1 MSTET
6 NAVQEITETPLDLAK
21 ASRDTFLKL
30 LACSGIGFII
40 FLFGVKL
47 LVEIFI
53 ILGAAIFAGPLVLGL
68 CFGLPIIDIGP
79 VFRAVDTPI
88 GNFIYRTFVPDV
100 SGQMAAN
107 LALTLIRAMFMLL
120 LSVAIMPI
128 LLIICF
134 IGYRIGRK
142 KALKYA
148 AENDIPSQSVPRISL
163 VVALIYIGVIIAGI
177 IGANV
182 AEAAQDKKY
191 DDQYN
196 EKMQAM
202 TVVFDAFMNDID
214 NVIPEEYFAE
224 AYKGQNY
231 TGGFVARFKVGDKV
245 VMCGKTQPLPDY
257 PDVLTSSS
265 VYYFID
271 DTLYIDKYST
281 SKFTIC
287 NDQNVIAI
295 LKARIP
301 ESHFNKNI
309 TLYDGFTG
317 DDYDNQAM
325 ESEGGILELIVELVK
340 DVYESRRILHF
351 DENNKLV
358 GYGWYQISLDMTET
372 QFVFTDD
379 TISNSLKEAAG
390 KIIDGTAQINEG

>member
-6 NAVQEITETPLDLAK
+6 TVVEQATENPIDLAR

-47 LVEIFI
+47 LYEILI

-107 LALTLIRAMFMLL
+107 LFLTIVRALFMLL
-120 LSVAIMPI
+120 LSVILMPI
-128 LLIICF
+128 LLIICLM
-134 IGYRIGRK
+134 GYKIGRK
-142 KALKYA
+142 KALSYA
-148 AENDIPSQSVPRISL
+148 EKNNIPSQSVPRISL
-163 VVALIYIGVIIAGI
+163 IVVIIYVSVMLMGI
-177 IGANV
+177 IGANL
-182 AEAAQDKKY
+182 AEAAQDKHY

-196 EKMQAM
+196 EKMQVM
-202 TVVFDAFMNDID
+202 TVAFDAFMDDID
-214 NVIPEEYFAE
+214 NAIPEEYFAE

-245 VMCGKTQPLPDY
+245 VLCGKTQPLTDN

-271 DTLYIDKYST
+271 NTLYIDKYNT
-281 SKFTIC
+281 NNFTIC
-287 NDQNVIAI
+287 EDASVISA
-295 LKARIP
+295 LKGRLP
-301 ESHFNKNI
+301 EAHFNNNM
-309 TLYDGFTG
+309 TLEDGYTG
-317 DDYDNQAM
+317 DDYDNSAM
-325 ESEGGILELIVELVK
+325 ESENAILYLVVALE
-340 DVYESRRILHF
+340 DNLESDNRHNIHL
-351 DENNKLV
+351 DANNKLV
-358 GYGWYQISLDMTET
+358 GYGWYSISLDMTET
-372 QFVFTDD
+372 QFVFTNDA
-379 TISNSLKEAAG
+379 ISNSLKEAAK
-390 KIIDGTAQINEG
+390 KIIDGTAQIN

>member
-1 MSTET
+1 MSTKTNVVEET
-6 NAVQEITETPLDLAK
+6 TENPIDLVK

-30 LACSGIGFII
+30 LACSGIGFIL

-47 LVEIFI
+47 LIEILI

-107 LALTLIRAMFMLL
+107 LFLTIIRALFMLL
-120 LSVAIMPI
+120 LSVILMPI
-128 LLIICF
+128 LLIICL
-134 IGYRIGRK
+134 IGYKIGRK
-142 KALKYA
+142 KALRYA
-148 AENDIPSQSVPRISL
+148 AENDIPSKSVPRISII
-163 VVALIYIGVIIAGI
+163 VVLIYIGVLILGI
-177 IGANV
+177 VGANI

-196 EKMQAM
+196 EKMQVM
-202 TVVFDAFMNDID
+202 TAAFDAFIDDID
-214 NVIPEEYFAE
+214 NAIPQEYYAE
-224 AYKGQNY
+224 AYKGENY

-245 VMCGKTQPLPDY
+245 VVCGKTDSLADY
-257 PDVLTSSS
+257 PDILTSSS
-265 VYYFID
+265 MYYFID
-271 DTLYIDKYST
+271 NTLYIDKYGT

-287 NDQNVIAI
+287 EDENVIAI
-295 LKARIP
+295 LKNRSP
-301 ESHFNKNI
+301 EAHLNSSMA
-309 TLYDGFTG
+309 LEDGYTG
-317 DDYDNQAM
+317 DDYDNSPM
-325 ESEGGILELIVELVK
+325 ESENAILYLVVALE
-340 DVYESRRILHF
+340 DNDDADSRRNLHL

-358 GYGWYQISLDMTET
+358 GYGWYNISLDMTET

-379 TISNSLKEAAG
+379 TVSSSLKEAAR
-390 KIIDGTAQINEG
+390 KIIDGTAEVN

>member
-1 MSTET
+1 MSTENNVVDET
-6 NAVQEITETPLDLAK
+6 TENPIDLVK

-30 LACSGIGFII
+30 LACAVVGFIM

-47 LVEIFI
+47 LIEVLI

-79 VFRAVDTPI
+79 VFHAVDTPI

-107 LALTLIRAMFMLL
+107 LFLTIIRALFMLL
-120 LSVAIMPI
+120 LSVILMPI
-128 LLIICF
+128 LLIICL
-134 IGYRIGRK
+134 IGYKIGRK
-142 KALKYA
+142 KALNYA
-148 AENDIPSQSVPRISL
+148 AENDIPSKSIPKISL
-163 VVALIYIGVIIAGI
+163 VVALIYIGVLVLGI
-177 IGANV
+177 VGANV

-202 TVVFDAFMNDID
+202 TVVFDAFMDDID
-214 NVIPEEYFAE
+214 NAIPEEYYAE
-224 AYKGQNY
+224 AYKGENY

-245 VMCGKTQPLPDY
+245 VVCGKTKPLVDY
-257 PDVLTSSS
+257 PDVLDSSS

-271 DTLYIDKYST
+271 DTLYIDKYNT
-281 SKFTIC
+281 SKFTVC
-287 NDQNVIAI
+287 EDENVIAI
-295 LKARIP
+295 LKDRLP
-301 ESHFNKNI
+301 ETYFNKNMM
-309 TLYDGFTG
+309 LYDGFTG
-317 DDYDNQAM
+317 GDYDNQAM
-325 ESEGGILELIVELVK
+325 ESEGGILELIVELVE
-340 DVYESRRILHF
+340 DDYDSRRKLHF

-358 GYGWYQISLDMTET
+358 GYGWYKISLDMTET

-379 TISNSLKEAAG
+379 TVSGSLKEAAG
-390 KIIDGTAQINEG
+390 KIIDGTAEIS